1 MLVDF
6 HVFWDASFKK
16 STFEG
21 LIRKKWHIDRKLGGG
36 GADAPSDPP
45 SPCSGGP
52 DLPLQS
58 KQKETQKKKF
68 MFCRRHLTK
77 TDCVI

>member
-1 MLVDF
+1 MLL
-6 HVFWDASFKK
+6 SKK
-16 STFEG
+16 AHLKGSSEKNGTST
-21 LIRKKWHIDRKLGGG
+21 KNLGGEG

-58 KQKETQKKKF
+58 KQKETQKRKF
-68 MFCRRHLTK
+68 TF
-77 TDCVI
+77 VVAI

>member
-1 MLVDF
+1 MTCLLTF
-6 HVFWDASFKK
+6 MYILGCFFQKK
-16 STFEG
+16 H
-21 LIRKKWHIDRKLGGG
+21 IRRAHQKKMAHRPKTWGG

-45 SPCSGGP
+45 SPCSGGN

-68 MFCRRHLTK
+68 MFVV
-77 TDCVI
+77 VI

>member
-1 MLVDF
+1 MLL
-6 HVFWDASFKK
+6 SKK
-16 STFEG
+16 AHLKGSSEKNGTSTEN
-21 LIRKKWHIDRKLGGG
+21 LGG

-68 MFCRRHLTK
+68 MFVV
-77 TDCVI
+77 VI

>member
-1 MLVDF
+1 MA
-6 HVFWDASFKK
+6 HRPKTW
-16 STFEG
+16 
-21 LIRKKWHIDRKLGGG
+21 GG